1 MKHGEAKA
9 ITSQEH
15 PQTLVGGLTIPIII
29 DNHRYHGGWT
39 CGWPELEA
47 VDQVDQCRDALSEVA
62 AWLLRSEIY
71 AKRWTIGADRSGC
84 GGWSKLGQGKVQSHW
99 NIWNGEWSEMSD
111 MSDMSYKVYKWCVS
125 CPSRCIFTRLT
136 NNCRQGLMKL
146 TDRVNIASA
155 GNRGLD
161 QSPVTSISLAL
172 PGVHRS
178 H

>member
-1 MKHGEAKA
+1 M
-9 ITSQEH
+9 
-15 PQTLVGGLTIPIII
+15 GGRIPIII

-47 VDQVDQCRDALSEVA
+47 VDQCRDALSEVA

-71 AKRWTIGADRSGC
+71 AKRWTIGADAADAADDLN
-84 GGWSKLGQGKVQSHW
+84 WAMAKSKVIGIFGMENDQRW
-99 NIWNGEWSEMSD
+99 D

-161 QSPVTSISLAL
+161 QLPQFHLHCPVCIAATSVL
-172 PGVHRS
+172 PNGICV
-178 H
+178 